1 MFKKLDDFF
10 TDKRKFAFAVG
21 AVIFAL
27 LWLFLWNA
35 FPMQFYSLFFADI
48 IGSNIQLALL
58 NAVVLFIMF
67 WVFPKITALE
77 LSFGKTV
84 FMNIFLTA
92 AVEYVFSIFMF
103 SDYFFLCVIAY
114 IIHAA
119 VNIWTF
125 SSAESRKK
133 GVKTHKIIP
142 IMWSAAFTLATDAA
156 CIGLMYIIAKIYSE

>member
-1 MFKKLDDFF
+1 MFKKLNDYF
-10 TDKRKFAFAVG
+10 TDKRKFIFAAG
-21 AVIFAL
+21 AVVFAL

-35 FPMQFYSLFFADI
+35 FPMQFYSLFFAGI

-67 WVFPKITALE
+67 WVFSKITALE
-77 LSFGKTV
+77 LSFSKTV
-84 FMNIFLTA
+84 LMNIFLTA

-119 VNIWTF
+119 INIWTF
-125 SSAESRKK
+125 SSAESRRK
-133 GVKTHKIIP
+133 GVKIHKLIP
-142 IMWSAAFTLATDAA
+142 IMWAAAFTLATDAA